1 MNESW
6 EHYVKWNKPIPKRQ
20 IVWLYLY
27 KKFMGVKITE
37 AERMLV
43 ARGWG
48 RKEWMG
54 RYLMDLMGIVS
65 ISQDEKS

>member
-1 MNESW
+1 
-6 EHYVKWNKPIPKRQ
+6 
-20 IVWLYLY
+20 
-27 KKFMGVKITE
+27 MGVKTTE
-37 AERMLV
+37 AVRMLV

-65 ISQDEKS
+65 VSQDKKSEVFTALSQMMVMATYCECI

>member
-1 MNESW
+1 MLNEINQSQ
-6 EHYVKWNKPIPKRQ
+6 KDQQCMI
-20 IVWLYLY
+20 ILY

-37 AERMLV
+37 AERMQV

-54 RYLMDLMGIVS
+54 RYLMDLMGRVS
-65 ISQDEKS
+65 VSQDEKS